1 MGENGAGK
9 STLVK
14 VLGGVVR
21 RDAGEMLVDGE
32 SVDFHS
38 PHDARDAGIAV
49 IYQEPTLFP
58 DLSVAENVVMGYH
71 PLGSLKRIDRR
82 AMHKRVQDLLDRL
95 GVRLD
100 PERPVRGLS
109 IADQQI
115 VEIAKA
121 LSFDARVLIMD
132 EPTAALSG
140 PEVERLFNVVRTLR
154 EQGAA
159 VLFISHRLE
168 EVFALCDTV
177 TVMRDGAVVHDA
189 RIADM
194 TPDEMVRR
202 MVGRELS
209 ALFPKQDTTV
219 GSTVLTVHRL
229 TREGVFFDISFD
241 VRAGEIVALAG
252 LVGAGRSEVARAIF
266 GIDRADA
273 GHVEV
278 DGRRLPAGKPAA
290 AMRAGVG
297 FVPEDRRQQGL
308 VMDLSIARN
317 TSLTRLGALSKGGLI
332 RSAAENALASEWGTK
347 LQLKYHRLDDPVG
360 TLSGGNQQKVVL
372 GKWLAT
378 KPKVLIVD
386 EPTRGID
393 VGTKAEVHR
402 LLSELAGQGVA
413 VLMISSELPEVLG
426 MADRVLVMYEG
437 RLTAELSRAEADE
450 ESVIRAATGQL
461 ERGRRVSVAA
471 VEGARARR
479 LTEWV
484 FRVRELGIVV
494 VLALLIVVT
503 GILEPRFL
511 EAASLRNLALNA
523 SIFAILAAGQT
534 LVLIT
539 RNVDLSVGSVLGL
552 AAFMAGD
559 LLSKN
564 PGMPLPLVF
573 VLGMAL
579 GAACGLLNGVLTTW
593 GRVPALVVTL
603 GTLYAFRGL
612 CFLWT
617 DGRQVNA
624 ETLPDAFLNIGTD
637 SILGV
642 PYMVLIALVV
652 ILIVGQWLRD
662 YRAGRELYAIGS
674 NPDGA
679 RLAGVRSDRRVL
691 TAFVLAGALAGLGGV
706 LFTARFGTVDATA
719 GVGYELTVIAAA
731 VVGGVAIFGGTG
743 SVYGAALGALLLG
756 TITSSLIVLRVQA
769 FWQLAA
775 IGALLLVAIAF
786 DRLVALRVEAALR
799 RRSAR
804 RAG

>member
-1 MGENGAGK
+1 
-9 STLVK
+9 
-14 VLGGVVR
+14 
-21 RDAGEMLVDGE
+21 
-32 SVDFHS
+32 
-38 PHDARDAGIAV
+38 
-49 IYQEPTLFP
+49 
-58 DLSVAENVVMGYH
+58 
-71 PLGSLKRIDRR
+71 
-82 AMHKRVQDLLDRL
+82 
-95 GVRLD
+95 
-100 PERPVRGLS
+100 
-109 IADQQI
+109 
-115 VEIAKA
+115 
-121 LSFDARVLIMD
+121 
-132 EPTAALSG
+132 
-140 PEVERLFNVVRTLR
+140 
-154 EQGAA
+154 
-159 VLFISHRLE
+159 
-168 EVFALCDTV
+168 
-177 TVMRDGAVVHDA
+177 
-189 RIADM
+189 
-194 TPDEMVRR
+194 
-202 MVGRELS
+202 
-209 ALFPKQDTTV
+209 
-219 GSTVLTVHRL
+219 
-229 TREGVFFDISFD
+229 
-241 VRAGEIVALAG
+241 
-252 LVGAGRSEVARAIF
+252 
-266 GIDRADA
+266 
-273 GHVEV
+273 
-278 DGRRLPAGKPAA
+278 
-290 AMRAGVG
+290 
-297 FVPEDRRQQGL
+297 
-308 VMDLSIARN
+308 
-317 TSLTRLGALSKGGLI
+317 
-332 RSAAENALASEWGTK
+332 
-347 LQLKYHRLDDPVG
+347 
-360 TLSGGNQQKVVL
+360 
-372 GKWLAT
+372 
-378 KPKVLIVD
+378 
-386 EPTRGID
+386 
-393 VGTKAEVHR
+393 
-402 LLSELAGQGVA
+402 
-413 VLMISSELPEVLG
+413 
-426 MADRVLVMYEG
+426 
-437 RLTAELSRAEADE
+437 
-450 ESVIRAATGQL
+450 
-461 ERGRRVSVAA
+461 VSVAA

-479 LTEWV
+479 LTERV

-494 VLALLIVVT
+494 VLALLILVT

-511 EAASLRNLALNA
+511 DAGSLRNLALNA

-775 IGALLLVAIAF
+775 TGALLLAAIAF
-786 DRLVALRVEAALR
+786 DRLVAVRVEAALR